1 MPFVAPLL
9 PASKLQ
15 PSVQSESVV
24 SAESSETTNTTDAT
38 ATTES
43 SETTINL
50 NVKHTGKSSGP
61 PAAPPLNYSA
71 PEWSAAC
78 EPPFYIEILKSG
90 VIVESHTLTNP
101 IVTIG
106 RLPTCTISLEHA
118 SLSRHHAI
126 LQSSTD
132 ALFLYDLASTH
143 GTFHNKNPVRPNSWV
158 RVRQGD
164 MLKFGQSTRV
174 FVVNG
179 GPSNADSAD
188 SQLEDTE
195 LESNP
200 HTQSRKQ
207 RPVKK
212 AVAPAPEK
220 EDHSISWGFAEDA
233 SNDDHEDHA
242 SMDHDD
248 EDLAGFANTAADEDA
263 YYFKDP
269 KKALRTWVESRGG
282 ATGELQFDFDEE
294 GHGISKI
301 FVATISLDLDGGH
314 VLKGVGRGSRKKEAE
329 KNAAL
334 EACIKLDRRKILRS
348 STGAIKADI
357 KRKTEKYEDDN
368 DSFYDRTERPKR
380 VKKTETQAAETYE
393 SLTAKL
399 AQSQIDL
406 DQLDADIEALE
417 KETGEGVQAVE
428 DELDQFVAGLE
439 KSAKLKQKK
448 GLMDRKRAL
457 LQEHAKLAKMAAFAK
472 PHDMF
477 AQKSKVSD
485 AGPVESAPT
494 HISISSLEQE
504 STESTSPKH
513 PHVSSVASIAPNLQ
527 AKETA
532 TILEKS
538 NSQTDPPSH
547 SFEPVLDSQV
557 SAKTAIP
564 KLDASAKEALP
575 SETPLLEAA
584 SSSTPEA
591 TGPAPTTQP
600 RRRAFKVLTK
610 TQVAAHEQVETE
622 EMVDAV
628 GGVDPK
634 DQEHLTESKNK
645 YGW

>member
-15 PSVQSESVV
+15 PSIQSESAV
-24 SAESSETTNTTDAT
+24 SAESSETAKAT
-38 ATTES
+38 KATEATETAES
-43 SETTINL
+43 SETTTNL
-50 NVKHTGKSSGP
+50 TAKHTGTSNCP

-71 PEWSAAC
+71 PEWSATC

-90 VIVESHTLTNP
+90 VIVETHTLTNP
-101 IVTIG
+101 MVTIG

-179 GPSNADSAD
+179 GPANADSAD
-188 SQLEDTE
+188 AQLDDTE
-195 LESNP
+195 LESVQNP
-200 HTQSRKQ
+200 HTLSRKQ
-207 RPVKK
+207 RPLKK
-212 AVAPAPEK
+212 TAPVP
-220 EDHSISWGFAEDA
+220 DHSISWGFAEDA
-233 SNDDHEDHA
+233 SNDDHEDQGTG
-242 SMDHDD
+242 SIDYDD
-248 EDLAGFANTAADEDA
+248 EDLAEFATSAVDEDA

-294 GHGISKI
+294 GHGFSKI

-368 DSFYDRTERPKR
+368 DSFYDRTERPKKA
-380 VKKTETQAAETYE
+380 KKTETVAETYE

-406 DQLDADIEALE
+406 DHLDAEIEALE
-417 KETGEGVQAVE
+417 KETGEGNQPVE

-457 LQEHAKLAKMAAFAK
+457 IQEHAKLAKMAAFAK

-477 AQKSKVSD
+477 APKSKVPEVL
-485 AGPVESAPT
+485 PVESAPT
-494 HISISSLEQE
+494 TIPIVNLEQE
-504 STESTSPKH
+504 STESTKH
-513 PHVSSVASIAPNLQ
+513 PLASSTASISPNLP

-532 TILEKS
+532 TFLENS
-538 NSQTDPPSH
+538 NTPTDPAANP
-547 SFEPVLDSQV
+547 FEPALDSQV
-557 SAKTAIP
+557 SAKAAIP
-564 KLDASAKEALP
+564 KLEDLAKDALP
-575 SETPLLEAA
+575 NDTPLHEAA
-584 SSSTPEA
+584 PSLTPEA
-591 TGPAPTTQP
+591 TAPAPTTQP
-600 RRRAFKVLTK
+600 RRRAFNVLTK

-628 GGVDPK
+628 GGADPK
-634 DQEHLTESKNK
+634 DQEHLAESKNK